1 LMYKYTK
8 NIPMPS
14 LSKENYPYNAKITE
28 FFCDFCEIP
37 AFAHNKNAK
46 FCSCLCR
53 HNAYLI
59 RKEIA
64 KCESDV
70 NITEKLHENHVPTFF
85 VKPKPVGTKIIGA
98 HMVQK
103 HFRDIGLKV
112 TLRLIRGIEIGKIH
126 KVNEYEITRL
136 NKKAWLI
143 RQNI

>member
-1 LMYKYTK
+1 MYKYTK

-28 FFCDFCEIP
+28 FLCDFCETP

-70 NITEKLHENHVPTFF
+70 KITEKSRDVHVDENLNTTKRKWHKV
-85 VKPKPVGTKIIGA
+85 VGSRN
-98 HMVQK
+98 VQN
-103 HFRDIGLKV
+103 HFRKINIKITLKSLKDMFEGEV
-112 TLRLIRGIEIGKIH
+112 MQVGNYAIRRINFLSWM
-126 KVNEYEITRL
+126 VRV
-136 NKKAWLI
+136 
-143 RQNI
+143 